1 MLQDLFICV
10 YILAACFSDIYEFLC
25 VVFYLLHSHDDA
37 LVGGGQIIFL
47 LQHYVWYPEKDDESQ
62 SQGHAAPKKL
72 LYDEIV

>member
-1 MLQDLFICV
+1 MFT
-10 YILAACFSDIYEFLC
+10 FSRPVFLTYTNSF